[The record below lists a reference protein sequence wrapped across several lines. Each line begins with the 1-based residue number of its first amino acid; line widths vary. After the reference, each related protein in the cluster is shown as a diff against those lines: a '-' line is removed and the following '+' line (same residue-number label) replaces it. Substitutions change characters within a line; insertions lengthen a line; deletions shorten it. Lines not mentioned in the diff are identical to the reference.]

1 MALKSTIYKIRLDIV
16 DIDRNY
22 YQEHRLTLACHPSET
37 AERLMV
43 RILAFALNAH
53 EKLEFGGGISESDEP
68 DLWQK
73 DLTGAVETWIEIGNP
88 DEKVLVKALG
98 KSKKV
103 IVYTY
108 AKNPALWWDPIKARL
123 SKEARLAVIA
133 VEQASSE
140 ALSLLCARDMDL
152 QCTVQDGAV
161 TFRSNEGDAVEV
173 MFRSLV
179 EA

>member
-22 YQEHRLTLACHPSET
+22 YQEHKLTLACHTSET

-53 EKLEFGGGISESDEP
+53 ERLEFGGGISESDEP

-88 DEKVLVKALG
+88 DEKVLIKALG

-108 AKNPALWWDPIKARL
+108 AKNPALWWDPVKARL
-123 SKEARLAVIA
+123 SRETRLSVFAVN
-133 VEQASSE
+133 QTSSE
-140 ALSLLCARDMDL
+140 ALALLCARDMDL
-152 QCTVQDGAV
+152 QCTVQDGSV
-161 TFRSNEGDAVEV
+161 TFRANEGEAVEV
-173 MFRSLV
+173 QMQSICP
-179 EA
+179 